1 MNSKQPNKDKNLE
14 IWLPF
19 KHASLSTRCRHALNS
34 FAHSGFFAHTAKGGT
49 ENPLIWTLGGEKHLI
64 LDNLINSHLSCQS
77 PSGLK
82 DVLCHTLLRLLS
94 NQRGVKQESKVR
106 ERERGSEKKEW
117 EKGLF
122 KWCYLSLPSSLASPA
137 HSKSFTS
144 VVHIMLRVRTH
155 GTPLSFPHM
164 VILRLKEEH
173 VSKEMSLILD
183 ITMS

>member
-1 MNSKQPNKDKNLE
+1 MLPCPPGAGMLWILSLTVAFLHTQPKEGQKTLSYGLSAEKNISSLT
-14 IWLPF
+14 IWL
-19 KHASLSTRCRHALNS
+19 
-34 FAHSGFFAHTAKGGT
+34 TAIFRAKV
-49 ENPLIWTLGGEKHLI
+49 PLVWKMFSVTHFLGYSAIREEWNK
-64 LDNLINSHLSCQS
+64 
-77 PSGLK
+77 K
-82 DVLCHTLLRLLS
+82 
-94 NQRGVKQESKVR
+94 VKWER